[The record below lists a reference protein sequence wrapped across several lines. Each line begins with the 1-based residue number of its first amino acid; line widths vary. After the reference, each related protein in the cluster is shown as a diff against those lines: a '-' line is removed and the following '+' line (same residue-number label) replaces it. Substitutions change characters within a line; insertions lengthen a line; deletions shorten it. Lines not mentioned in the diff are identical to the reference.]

1 MDIVKLIKMK
11 CVEKGTT
18 PRQVE
23 QECGFSNGYL
33 VSLRFPMVNYQRA
46 KLISEKLDIPL
57 PDLIGG
63 TPEQAAG
70 TDVDVFTVIRD
81 KYGAD
86 SADDVKM
93 LLELDA
99 VNRAELRGEMRQ
111 MLRLKKYADE
121 LS

>member
-63 TPEQAAG
+63 TTEQAAG
-70 TDVDVFTVIRD
+70 ADIDVFAVLRE
-81 KYGAD
+81 KYG
-86 SADDVKM
+86 DDASEDIRM
-93 LLELDA
+93 LLNLNDL
-99 VNRAELRGEMRQ
+99 NRAE
-111 MLRLKKYADE
+111 KKKAT
-121 LS
+121 